1 MRDRPSVSPCRQ
13 TASENDRRGFP
24 ISQNR
29 TSKVSEYQE
38 LLEQY
43 RAPAQALLNHYEHLM
58 VPLGKGELKDQSER
72 RSEQVGRWG
81 FA

>member
-1 MRDRPSVSPCRQ
+1 M
-13 TASENDRRGFP
+13 
-24 ISQNR
+24 
-29 TSKVSEYQE
+29 SEYQE